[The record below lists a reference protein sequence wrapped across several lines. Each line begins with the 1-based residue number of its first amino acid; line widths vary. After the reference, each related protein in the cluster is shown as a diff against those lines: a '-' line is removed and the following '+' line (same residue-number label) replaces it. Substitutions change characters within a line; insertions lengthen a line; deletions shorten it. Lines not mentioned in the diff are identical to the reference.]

1 MGSTGGMIC
10 HFLSG
15 YEDVWDLI
23 FSFIGGS
30 PWRDHYLSLLLVNR
44 HFYQIVQRNDEFIFF
59 FVRAFAKKKTRTVP
73 KNFPSLSFLLSRR
86 GRYLCK
92 YFSCPIDQ
100 EAITCLVTSGCNFE
114 VLKQLLKT
122 FQWRVEDVEQ
132 LVHCG
137 ELAQLAFKC
146 RQIISIL
153 SALNEMAL
161 SYSEEIQNLLNE
173 CIDFCNSAYFYGL
186 CISTCCAKLIKLNSK
201 YRDIKSIVLAAVRND
216 GSALEFA
223 SQELRN
229 DKDVVLTA
237 VDNYG
242 YALKYVS
249 ETLKNNREV
258 VLCAVQTYGYVLQYA
273 STELKKDRKIVLAA
287 VQNNGYA
294 LEHASKELQDDF
306 EIVLAAVRKYG
317 CALKY
322 ASHKLKKNREI
333 VFEAMKNNRYAFE
346 YISSEL
352 QNDQKLLQYRRYI
365 DTGVHFL
372 YRGIS
377 TL

>member
-1 MGSTGGMIC
+1 MRSIGGMIC

-15 YEDVWDLI
+15 YDDVWDLI

-30 PWRDHYLSLLLVNR
+30 PWRDHYLCLLLVNR
-44 HFYQIVQRNDEFIFF
+44 HFYEVIQRNNEFIFF
-59 FVRAFAKKKTRTVP
+59 YVRAFVKKKTRTVP

-92 YFSCPIDQ
+92 YFSCPVDQ
-100 EAITCLVTSGCNFE
+100 EAIGCLVTSGCNFAI
-114 VLKQLLKT
+114 LKQLLKT
-122 FQWRVEDVEQ
+122 FQWRVEDVQQ
-132 LVHCG
+132 LVHCD

-153 SALNEMAL
+153 SASNEMDL
-161 SYSEEIQNLLNE
+161 SYSREIHCLLSE
-173 CIDFCNSAYFYGL
+173 CIDFCNSASLYGL
-186 CISTCCAKLIKLNSK
+186 CISSCCAKLIKLNSK
-201 YRDIKSIVLAAVRND
+201 YRDVKNIVLAAVQND
-216 GSALEFA
+216 GCALEFA
-223 SQELRN
+223 SEELRN
-229 DKDVVLTA
+229 DEGVVLAA
-237 VDNYG
+237 VNNYG
-242 YALKYVS
+242 YALKYAS
-249 ETLKNNREV
+249 EKLKDNRDI

-294 LEHASKELQDDF
+294 LEHASKKLQEDF
-306 EIVLAAVRKYG
+306 NIVLAAVRKYG

-322 ASHKLKKNREI
+322 ASQKLKKNREI
-333 VFEAMKNNRYAFE
+333 VLEAVKNNRYAFQ
-346 YISSEL
+346 YISTEL
-352 QNDQKLLQYRRYI
+352 QNDQKLLQYRRYN